1 MSASNRPEDEIDD
14 DLLDAEDVG
23 EEVANDDDLAM
34 DSDNE
39 ELVLQNDSI
48 AFFDLPQDSLFT
60 IAQHPVHPSLIAV
73 GGSAGEADN
82 APGAGWLFD
91 ASAAQSRP
99 VLPASYASDPS
110 AQPQTTQ
117 LESLYSLQGH
127 TDSIN
132 ALTWTLP
139 QGEVLVSAGLDG
151 RIKAWKTD
159 VQPST
164 GVKVTLLGEAQEVE
178 EINWV
183 APCPSPSNPNTIA
196 LGANDGSVWV
206 YTIDPSDSSNPLQI
220 VQSYFLHTASCTAG
234 AWTPDGQLLATVSE
248 DGSLYVWDVWGFAAA
263 QGLANDNGM
272 TVVSLTAEDQ
282 RFEVEGGLYSI
293 AIDPK
298 GAFLATGGAGGAIK
312 IVSLPRLTAAAPA
325 SGINEPP
332 TTLLAAG
339 SVDGSITVFDATRR
353 FAIRKN
359 LIGAHEEHSVVKV
372 EFVPNSWLLTSCGMD
387 GVVRRWDLRASGT
400 TGGPE
405 GGSSGLLKEWR
416 GHRGDGEGG
425 GVLGFVQGQTGERVV
440 TAGDDDS
447 EYDTH
452 LQHLLLSAQSTQHAT
467 MSEATLKPEK
477 DFSKEVD
484 QQLPEA
490 ESLAKTNLQGAIE
503 KLAALEKQT
512 RQASDLA
519 STSRI
524 LVAIV
529 TLCKNAG
536 DWSLMNDQTLVL
548 SKKHSQLKQA
558 ITKMVQTVVGFLD
571 DTPDLKTKLSV
582 IETLRTVT
590 EGKIFVEVE
599 RARVTKILSDIKKQQ
614 GDVKAATEILCELQ
628 VETFGSMDRREK
640 TEFIL
645 AQVALCIESGD
656 WTQAAILGRKIST
669 RYLSR
674 KPKKT
679 AEQLEKE
686 QKEREK
692 KKARGEEVPEEKEDD
707 TTDLK
712 LRYYEQQITLAKHED
727 KYLDACKNYRQVL
740 DTEAVEEDA
749 AKLRPVLQ
757 RIIYFVILAPYDN
770 EQHDLLQ
777 RIHRDSRNSQVSEDA
792 ELLRLFTVHELMRW
806 PEIAKRFGPHLCGTD
821 VFDAQ
826 PGQSADEKAN
836 QRWEDLRKRVIE
848 HNVRVIAKY
857 YTRIQMSRLTELL
870 DLAEDETEKYISE
883 LVTSKTVYAKID
895 RPARIV
901 SFAKPRDADDVLN
914 EWSHNMKSL
923 LGLLE
928 RIDHLITKEEMMA
941 RIQPTGS
948 K

>member
-1 MSASNRPEDEIDD
+1 
-14 DLLDAEDVG
+14 
-23 EEVANDDDLAM
+23 
-34 DSDNE
+34 
-39 ELVLQNDSI
+39 
-48 AFFDLPQDSLFT
+48 
-60 IAQHPVHPSLIAV
+60 
-73 GGSAGEADN
+73 
-82 APGAGWLFD
+82 
-91 ASAAQSRP
+91 
-99 VLPASYASDPS
+99 
-110 AQPQTTQ
+110 
-117 LESLYSLQGH
+117 
-127 TDSIN
+127 
-132 ALTWTLP
+132 
-139 QGEVLVSAGLDG
+139 
-151 RIKAWKTD
+151 
-159 VQPST
+159 
-164 GVKVTLLGEAQEVE
+164 
-178 EINWV
+178 
-183 APCPSPSNPNTIA
+183 
-196 LGANDGSVWV
+196 
-206 YTIDPSDSSNPLQI
+206 
-220 VQSYFLHTASCTAG
+220 
-234 AWTPDGQLLATVSE
+234 
-248 DGSLYVWDVWGFAAA
+248 
-263 QGLANDNGM
+263 
-272 TVVSLTAEDQ
+272 
-282 RFEVEGGLYSI
+282 
-293 AIDPK
+293 
-298 GAFLATGGAGGAIK
+298 
-312 IVSLPRLTAAAPA
+312 
-325 SGINEPP
+325 
-332 TTLLAAG
+332 
-339 SVDGSITVFDATRR
+339 
-353 FAIRKN
+353 
-359 LIGAHEEHSVVKV
+359 
-372 EFVPNSWLLTSCGMD
+372 
-387 GVVRRWDLRASGT
+387 
-400 TGGPE
+400 
-405 GGSSGLLKEWR
+405 
-416 GHRGDGEGG
+416 
-425 GVLGFVQGQTGERVV
+425 
-440 TAGDDDS
+440 
-447 EYDTH
+447 
-452 LQHLLLSAQSTQHAT
+452 
-467 MSEATLKPEK
+467 MSEANLKPEK

-490 ESLAKTNLQGAIE
+490 EALAKTNLQGAIE

-536 DWSLMNDQTLVL
+536 DWSLMNEQTLVF

-571 DTPDLKTKLSV
+571 ETPDLKTKLSV

-645 AQVALCIESGD
+645 AQVELCIESGD

-669 RYLSR
+669 RYLAR

-712 LRYYEQQITLAKHED
+712 LRFYEQQITLAKHED
-727 KYLDACKNYRQVL
+727 KYLEACKHYRQVL
-740 DTEAVEEDA
+740 DTEAVEQDP

-777 RIHRDSRNSQVSEDA
+777 RIHRDSRNSQVPLDA

-806 PEIAKRFGPHLCGTD
+806 PEIAKKFGPHLCETD

-857 YTRIQMSRLTELL
+857 YTRIQMGRLTELL

-901 SFAKPRDADDVLN
+901 NFAKPRDADDVLN

-941 RIQPTGS
+941 RIQPTSS